1 MIRTTQ
7 HRQGILWRTLAGTG
21 TSMLLLAS
29 AGCEKPNTYV
39 PPPAPQVVVSQP
51 IEGPVTPYLEL
62 TGNTQAIKTVELR
75 ARVEGYLEKILFREG
90 EIVKEGQLLFL
101 IQQNT
106 YEAKLKEAKAQVLA
120 DKARLMHAE
129 TEYVRFS
136 GLLKQNA
143 AAQTDVDKW
152 HYERD
157 SAQAAVMAAEA
168 NVDLAKLNLDY
179 TEVRAPFTGRAGRR
193 MKDPGNLVGAGEKTV
208 LAEINQIDP
217 IYAYFT
223 ISEQDLLRVRGRHQS
238 EATSPRMPDVP
249 VALGLVNEDGYP
261 HQGKLDFAGIRLDPT
276 TGTLLLRAIFPNP
289 DYSILP
295 GLFARLKAPVD
306 NAQSALLIPTKA
318 ISYDQIGPYVLV
330 VNDKNLVERRS
341 ITTGPP
347 SGLMI
352 SVSDGLKNSDWLI
365 IDGLLRAIPGK
376 EVAPVRQPLSA
387 SPAGNPAGA
396 AGR

>member
-1 MIRTTQ
+1 MIRTT
-7 HRQGILWRTLAGTG
+7 HCRPGTMWRALIGTG
-21 TSMLLLAS
+21 ISMLLLAS

-39 PPPAPQVVVSQP
+39 PPPPPKVIVSQP
-51 IEGPVTPYLEL
+51 VEGPVTPYLEL

-106 YEAKLKEAKAQVLA
+106 YDAKLKEAKAQVLA

-129 TEYVRFS
+129 TEFARFS

-143 AAQTDVDKW
+143 AAQTDVDRW

-157 SAQAAVMAAEA
+157 SAQAAVMASEA
-168 NVDLAKLNLDY
+168 NVDLARLNLSY

-193 MKDPGNLVGAGEKTV
+193 LKDPGNLVGAGEKTV

-223 ISEQDLLRVRGRHQS
+223 ISEQDLLRVRGKHQD

-249 VALGLVNEDGYP
+249 VFLGLVNEDGYP
-261 HQGKLDFAGIRLDPT
+261 HQGKLDFAGIRLDPS
-276 TGTLLLRAIFPNP
+276 TGTLLLRAVFPNP

-306 NAQSALLIPTKA
+306 TAQSALLIPVEA

-330 VNDKNLVERRS
+330 VNDSNLVERRS

-347 SGLMI
+347 SGRMMSI
-352 SVSDGLKNSDWLI
+352 TDGLKSTDWI
-365 IDGLLRAIPGK
+365 VVDGLLRAIPGK
-376 EVAPVRQPLSA
+376 EVAPVRQPLAADSA
-387 SPAGNPAGA
+387 GKSAGA
-396 AGR
+396 PAR

>member
-1 MIRTTQ
+1 VIRTISF
-7 HRQGILWRTLAGTG
+7 RRGDLWGALAWTG
-21 TSMLLLAS
+21 ALGLLLAS
-29 AGCEKPNTYV
+29 GGCDKPNTYV

-51 IEGPVTPYLEL
+51 VQGPVTPYLEL

-106 YEAKLKEAKAQVLA
+106 YEAKLKEAKARVLA
-120 DKARLMHAE
+120 DKARLMHAV
-129 TEYVRFS
+129 TEFARFS
-136 GLLKQNA
+136 GLLQQNA
-143 AAQTDVDKW
+143 AAQTDVDRW
-152 HYERD
+152 RYERD
-157 SAQAAVMAAEA
+157 SAQAALLASEA
-168 NVDLAKLNLDY
+168 NVDIARLNLGY

-193 MKDPGNLVGAGEKTV
+193 LKDTGNLVGAGEKTV

-223 ISEQDLLRVRGRHQS
+223 ISEQDLLRVRGKRQS
-238 EATSPRMPDVP
+238 EAASPRLPDVP
-249 VALGLVNEDGYP
+249 VSMGLVNEVGYP
-261 HQGKLDFAGIRLDPT
+261 HQGKLDFAGIRLDPS

-306 NAQSALLIPTKA
+306 DAQSALLVPPKA
-318 ISYDQIGPYVLV
+318 ISYDQLGAYVLV
-330 VNDKNLVERRS
+330 VNDKNLVERRG
-341 ITTGPP
+341 ITPGPP
-347 SGLMI
+347 AGQMI
-352 SVSDGLKNSDWLI
+352 SVGEGLNDSDWLI
-365 IDGLLRAIPGK
+365 VDGLLRAMPGK
-376 EVAPVRQPLSA
+376 EVAPVRQPLA
-387 SPAGNPAGA
+387 TAPAGDSTGA

>member
-1 MIRTTQ
+1 MIRTTL
-7 HRQGILWRTLAGTG
+7 HRLGRMQRALAGTL
-21 TSMLLLAS
+21 TSMLFLGIG
-29 AGCEKPNTYV
+29 GCDRPNTYV
-39 PPPAPQVVVSQP
+39 PPPPPPVIISQP
-51 IEGPVTPYLEL
+51 VVGPVTPYLEL

-106 YEAKLKEAKAQVLA
+106 YQAKLKEAKAQVLA

-129 TEYVRFS
+129 TEFARFS

-143 AAQTDVDKW
+143 AAQTDVDRW

-157 SAQAAVMAAEA
+157 SAQAAVMASEA
-168 NVDLAKLNLDY
+168 NVELAQLNLSY

-193 MKDPGNLVGAGEKTV
+193 LKDPGNLVGAGEKTV

-223 ISEQDLLRVRGRHQS
+223 ISEHDLLRVRGQHQD
-238 EATSPRMPDVP
+238 EATNPHTPDVP
-249 VALGLVNEDGYP
+249 VFLGLVNEDGYP

-276 TGTLLLRAIFPNP
+276 TGTLLLRAIFPNT

-295 GLFARLKAPVD
+295 GLFARLKVPVD
-306 NAQSALLIPTKA
+306 AAQSALLIPVEA
-318 ISYDQIGPYVLV
+318 IGYDQLGPYVLV
-330 VNDKNLVERRS
+330 VDDKNLVERRS

-347 SGLMI
+347 AGRMM
-352 SVSDGLKNSDWLI
+352 SVSDGLKSSDWI
-365 IDGLLRAIPGK
+365 VVDGLLRAIPGK
-376 EVAPVRQPLSA
+376 EVTPVRQPLA
-387 SPAGNPAGA
+387 AEPAGDSAGA
-396 AGR
+396 PAR

>member
-21 TSMLLLAS
+21 TSMLLLSSAS
-29 AGCEKPNTYV
+29 CEKPNTYV

-387 SPAGNPAGA
+387 SPAGNPPGA

>member
-1 MIRTTQ
+1 M
-7 HRQGILWRTLAGTG
+7 WRAIAWTG
-21 TSMLLLAS
+21 TSLLLLSA

-39 PPPAPQVVVSQP
+39 PPPPPQVVVSQP
-51 IEGPVTPYLEL
+51 VEGQVRPHLEL

-120 DKARLMHAE
+120 DKAHLMHAE
-129 TEYVRFS
+129 TEFARFS

-143 AAQTDVDKW
+143 AAQTDVDRW

-157 SAQAAVMAAEA
+157 SAQAALLASEA
-168 NVDLAKLNLDY
+168 NVDLAQLNLSY

-193 MKDPGNLVGAGEKTV
+193 LKDPGNLVGAGEKTV

-223 ISEQDLLRVRGRHQS
+223 ISEQDLLTVRGKHQS
-238 EATSPRMPDVP
+238 EAASPRMPDVP
-249 VALGLVNEDGYP
+249 VYMGLVNEEGYP

-306 NAQSALLIPTKA
+306 NAQSALLVPTKA
-318 ISYDQIGPYVLV
+318 ISYDQLGAYVLV

-341 ITTGPP
+341 VKTGPP
-347 SGLMI
+347 SGQMI
-352 SVSDGLKNSDWLI
+352 SVSEGLNNSDWLI

-376 EVAPVRQPLSA
+376 EVAPVRQPLA
-387 SPAGNPAGA
+387 TAPAGDSTGA
-396 AGR
+396 AGQ

>member
-1 MIRTTQ
+1 MR
-7 HRQGILWRTLAGTG
+7 RTLAGTL
-21 TSMLLLAS
+21 TYLLFVVGS
-29 AGCEKPNTYV
+29 GCDRSNTYA
-39 PPPAPQVVVSQP
+39 PPPPPQVIVSQP
-51 IEGPVTPYLEL
+51 VEGPVTPYLEL
-62 TGNTQAIKTVELR
+62 TGNTQASKTAELR

-106 YEAKLKEAKAQVLA
+106 YEAKLKEAKAQLLA
-120 DKARLMHAE
+120 DKARLKHAE
-129 TEYVRFS
+129 TEYIRFS

-143 AAQTDVDKW
+143 AAQTDVDRW
-152 HYERD
+152 RYERD
-157 SAQAAVMAAEA
+157 AAQAAVMASEA
-168 NVDLAKLNLDY
+168 NVDLAQLNLSY

-193 MKDPGNLVGAGEKTV
+193 LKDPGNLVGAGEKTV

-223 ISEQDLLRVRGRHQS
+223 ISEQDLLRVRGQHQD
-238 EATSPRMPDVP
+238 EATSPRVPDVP
-249 VALGLVNEDGYP
+249 VFLGLVNEDGYP

-306 NAQSALLIPTKA
+306 VAQSALLIPVEA
-318 ISYDQIGPYVLV
+318 IGYDQLGPYVLV

-341 ITTGPP
+341 IAAGPP
-347 SGLMI
+347 SGRML
-352 SVSDGLKNSDWLI
+352 SVSDGLKSTDWI
-365 IDGLLRAIPGK
+365 VVDGLLRAIPGK
-376 EVAPVRQPLSA
+376 EVAPVRQPLAADST
-387 SPAGNPAGA
+387 GNSAGA
-396 AGR
+396 PAR